1 MKNMKKIVA
10 ALLVLTMVMALAGTA
25 AMAASRL
32 EGKFVVLT
40 EDSNAYTAAK
50 SSKKTASVAKEG
62 SRGLC
67 VDTCGSYAKVVVNM
81 GDGTTAW
88 FKKCDL
94 DVDANQDLPV
104 ILFFWAKGGKG
115 MSRCL
120 KNTIDTNKALF
131 HGKIK
136 VTGHT
141 NLRKN
146 PGMKFK
152 SQGVVEK
159 CDKLKLTGRY
169 GWDNR
174 PVAWL
179 EVCVKGKK
187 LWVSSAFVKLTK
199 EQDAFLYYVPKY
211 VPVD

>member
-25 AMAASRL
+25 AMAASKWV
-32 EGKFVVLT
+32 GNYVVLT

-62 SRGLC
+62 SHGYC
-67 VDTCGSYAKVVVNM
+67 VDTCGKYAKVIVN
-81 GDGTTAW
+81 GTDGTYAW
-88 FKKCDL
+88 FKKCNL
-94 DVDANQDLPV
+94 EVVDNDT
-104 ILFFWAKGGKG
+104 ILFVWAKGGKG
-115 MSRCL
+115 MSCCM

-169 GWDNR
+169 GYDNR

-179 EVCVKGKK
+179 EVCKDGKK
-187 LWVSSAFVKLTK
+187 LWVSTMFVELS
-199 EQDAFLYYVPKY
+199 EAMVDFLYGI
-211 VPVD
+211 

>member
-1 MKNMKKIVA
+1 MKKFVA
-10 ALLVLTMVMALAGTA
+10 MLLVLTMVMALAGTA

-32 EGKFVVLT
+32 EGNYVVLT
-40 EDSNAYTAAK
+40 DDSNAYTGPK

-62 SRGLC
+62 SHGYC
-67 VDTCGSYAKVVVNM
+67 VDTCGKFAKVIVNM
-81 GDGTTAW
+81 GDGTYTW

-94 DVDANQDLPV
+94 EVIDYDQ
-104 ILFFWAKGGKG
+104 ILFVWAKGGKG

-146 PGMKFK
+146 PGMRFK

-159 CDKLKLTGRY
+159 CDRLKLTGRY
-169 GWDNR
+169 GFDNR

>member
-25 AMAASRL
+25 AMAASKWV
-32 EGKFVVLT
+32 GNYVVLT
-40 EDSNAYTAAK
+40 EDANAYTGPK
-50 SSKKTASVAKEG
+50 SSKKTDSVAKEG

-104 ILFFWAKGGKG
+104 ILFIWAKGGKG
-115 MSRCL
+115 MSKCL
-120 KNTIDTNKALF
+120 KNTIGTNKAIF

-169 GWDNR
+169 GYDNR
-174 PVAWL
+174 PIAWL
-179 EVCVKGKK
+179 EVCKDGKK
-187 LWVSSAFVKLTK
+187 LWISTMFVELS
-199 EQDAFLYYVPKY
+199 EAMVDFLYGI
-211 VPVD
+211 

>member
-1 MKNMKKIVA
+1 MKKFVA
-10 ALLVLTMVMALAGTA
+10 MLLVLTMVMALAGTA
-25 AMAASRL
+25 ALAASRL
-32 EGKFVVLT
+32 EGNYVVLT

-50 SSKKTASVAKEG
+50 SSKKTKSVAMAG
-62 SRGLC
+62 SHGYC
-67 VDTCGSYAKVVVNM
+67 MDTCGDYAKVIVNQN
-81 GDGTTAW
+81 DGTYAW

-94 DVDANQDLPV
+94 AV
-104 ILFFWAKGGKG
+104 IDNSTTLFVWTKGGKG
-115 MSRCL
+115 MSCCM
-120 KNTIDTNKALF
+120 KNTIGTNKRLF
-131 HGKIK
+131 NGKIK

-169 GWDNR
+169 GYDNR

-179 EVCVKGKK
+179 EVCVKGDK
-187 LWVSSAFVKLTK
+187 LWVSSAFVDLNNDQK
-199 EQDAFLYYVPKY
+199 EFLFY
-211 VPVD
+211 VPVIG

>member
-1 MKNMKKIVA
+1 MKKFVA
-10 ALLVLTMVMALAGTA
+10 MLLVLTMVIALACTT

-62 SRGLC
+62 SHGYC
-67 VDTCGSYAKVVVNM
+67 VDTCGKYAKVIVNAA
-81 GDGTTAW
+81 DGTYAW
-88 FKKCDL
+88 FKKCNL
-94 DVDANQDLPV
+94 VVVDIDT
-104 ILFFWAKGGKG
+104 ILFVWAKGGKG
-115 MSRCL
+115 MSCCM
-120 KNTIDTNKALF
+120 KNSIDTDKALF

-169 GWDNR
+169 GYDNR
-174 PVAWL
+174 PIAWL
-179 EVCVKGKK
+179 EVCKDGKK
-187 LWVSSAFVKLTK
+187 LWVSTMFVELS
-199 EQDAFLYYVPKY
+199 EAMVDFLYY
-211 VPVD
+211 DI